1 MTVLLNHGT
10 FLHLWRERLASKLSL
25 DIRLQLMEGD
35 VKVTKLPLLG
45 HREMGRSLYPA
56 TEWLGVGRS
65 HFPPH
70 KENLG

>member
-1 MTVLLNHGT
+1 
-10 FLHLWRERLASKLSL
+10 
-25 DIRLQLMEGD
+25 MEGD

-56 TEWLGVGRS
+56 TQWLGVGRS

-70 KENLG
+70 KEKPWMKGETQAMKKDSLFSSA